1 MIYDKWMSYIKDDVK
16 LRDVVIP
23 GSHNTGSYGMN
34 PTACCQD
41 GNLYE
46 QFKYG
51 VRYYCMRLDTKKGK
65 VVQCHGIMKGEPFE
79 DSLKQFK
86 KILEENDSEFLII
99 DLREYYP
106 QQVGPIK
113 LKYKVD
119 PKKVDELLEE
129 YIQPSKYALTDFD
142 NISNVTMGDIR
153 KAGKRYIL
161 INYEEAYQHSVNCQ
175 IDAPWDNTTHG
186 FLPQRFLHSIKKYF
200 DKDYDGLFWFQT
212 QQTPN
217 IGSDIGFKTP
227 RKLDKTLRIQFKS
240 LLRSIAADPEKLKKM
255 NIVAGDFMTE
265 DYSKSH
271 EILLLNL
278 FKNNVEESRKDEFR
292 KGLLV

>member
-1 MIYDKWMSYIKDDVK
+1 MIYNKWMSYIKDSIRI
-16 LRDVVIP
+16 RDLVIP
-23 GSHNTGSYGMN
+23 GAHNTGSYTMN

-41 GNLYE
+41 GDLYE

-51 VRYYCMRLDTKKGK
+51 VRYYCMRLDTKKGR

-79 DSLKQFK
+79 ESLEQIQ
-86 KILEENDSEFLII
+86 KILNENDSEILILDI
-99 DLREYYP
+99 REYYP
-106 QQVGPIK
+106 QKVGPIT
-113 LKYKVD
+113 LKYRVD

-129 YIQPSKYALTDFD
+129 YIQPSKYAYTDFE
-142 NISNVTMGDIR
+142 NISDVTMGDLR

-161 INYEEAYQHSVNCQ
+161 INYEEAYNGSVNCS

-186 FLPQRFLHSIKKYF
+186 FKPKRFMHSITKYF

-217 IGSDIGFKTP
+217 VGSDIGFRTP
-227 RKLDKTLRIQFKS
+227 RKLDKILRLEFKS
-240 LLRSIAADPEKLKKM
+240 LIRGIAADPEKLKKM

-278 FKNNVEESRKDEFR
+278 FKNNVIDSLRDEYR
-292 KGLLV
+292 KGLVI